1 MTKIVQL
8 LYCDILGFYLSVLP
22 ENRHISKSNTLPEF
36 PALVYLSCSRMP
48 PFLSIFS
55 SSQALGEAAQ
65 ILSAGAQ
72 SLLVAKQ
79 HTSSSHGHG
88 VSSDDRYLH
97 ALVELRKRWKLKRGP
112 KGIVVDISFASGKY
126 ILYVCSFKQP
136 KQMSVYPRMCLML
149 MFYLSTYL
157 FSRYFI

>member
-1 MTKIVQL
+1 MKLPTL
-8 LYCDILGFYLSVLP
+8 PSVL
-22 ENRHISKSNTLPEF
+22 
-36 PALVYLSCSRMP
+36 
-48 PFLSIFS
+48 S
-55 SSQALGEAAQ
+55 SSQALGEAAR

-126 ILYVCSFKQP
+126 ILYVCSFKRP
-136 KQMSVYPRMCLML
+136 KQLGVYPHTCLIL
-149 MFYLSTYL
+149 MFYLSSFL
-157 FSRYFI
+157 FLHYYM